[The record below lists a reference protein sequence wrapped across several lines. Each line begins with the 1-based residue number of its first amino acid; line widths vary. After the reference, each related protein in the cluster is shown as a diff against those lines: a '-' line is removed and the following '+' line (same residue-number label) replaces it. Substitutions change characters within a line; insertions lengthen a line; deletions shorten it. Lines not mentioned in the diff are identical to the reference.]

1 MTDPETT
8 GDGQE
13 IRLPAMPAPQDDGWQ
28 QQIAGRL
35 REFDRSRAMIALARR
50 ARHLLPGD
58 PGFGDPLSTAGNS
71 SAQSV
76 ARLLQPHLDEQ
87 RPASREWAL
96 AGLQV
101 WQQTLERF
109 GRGHGDRPVTIVFTD
124 LVGFSSWALVAG
136 DDVMLELLRAVAAA
150 AEPKLTER
158 GGTIVKRTGDGV
170 MAIFADP
177 QSAFEA
183 AIEARAALDG
193 IEADGYRPILRI
205 GIHEGT
211 PRELGGDWLGV
222 DVNIAARLM
231 QNAGAGNIGISA
243 PTLAQIPAERL
254 EELGLVARP
263 TRRILPE
270 RMAGVP
276 DDLETLVVS
285 EPPAGVRSGLLG
297 WLPKLSTSDS
307 GADHER

>member
-1 MTDPETT
+1 MGGAWAVPTLWPMTGPHLE
-8 GDGQE
+8 GDGAAW
-13 IRLPAMPAPQDDGWQ
+13 RQ
-28 QQIAGRL
+28 QLVRRL
-35 REFDRSRAMIALARR
+35 REIDRSRAMIALARR
-50 ARHLLPGD
+50 ARHMLPGD
-58 PGFGDPLSTAGNS
+58 PGFGDPLSTAGSN

-76 ARLLQPHLDEQ
+76 ARLLQPVLDEQ

-101 WQQTLERF
+101 WQSALERL
-109 GRGHGDRPVTIVFTD
+109 GRGQGEHPVTIMFTD
-124 LVGFSSWALVAG
+124 LVGFSSWTLVAG
-136 DDVMLELLRAVAAA
+136 DDVMLDLLRAVAAA

-170 MAIFADP
+170 MAVFPDP

-183 AIEARAALDG
+183 AIEARAALAG
-193 IEADGYRPILRI
+193 VEADGYRPILRI

-211 PRELGGDWLGV
+211 PREIGGDWLGV

-231 QNAGAGNIGISA
+231 ENAGAGNIAISG
-243 PTLAQIPAERL
+243 PTLARLPVERL
-254 EELGLVARP
+254 DELGLVART

-276 DDLETLVVS
+276 DDLETFVVT
-285 EPPAGVRSGLLG
+285 EPPPGVRQGLLG
-297 WLPKLSTSDS
+297 WLPRRASDDDDTD
-307 GADHER
+307 A